1 MSAAPKPQKM
11 TVAEYLARER
21 DALEKSEYL
30 DGEVWPLHPPN
41 ERGMAGAS
49 RQHNEINENLS
60 VELGTRLRGCGCRA
74 YSRDQ
79 KVRCGPNGLY
89 TYPDF
94 VIVCGERQFAESEPD
109 TLLNPQVIIEVLSD
123 STERYDRRRKFRQYE
138 RIASFREYVLVA
150 QDEPFVERFVRQPDG
165 GWSRTTFEGLDAELE
180 LATVPVRVPM
190 AAVYADVTFPEA
202 PGR

>member
-49 RQHNEINENLS
+49 RPHNEIADNL
-60 VELGTRLRGCGCRA
+60 VRAVGNRLEGSGCRT

-79 KVRCGPNGLY
+79 KVRTGPKGLY
-89 TYPDF
+89 TYPD
-94 VIVCGERQFAESEPD
+94 VIVACGDRQFAADDAD

-123 STERYDRRRKFRQYE
+123 TTERYDRGRKFRQYE
-138 RIASFREYVLVA
+138 RIAALREYVLVA
-150 QDEPFVERFVRQPDG
+150 QDEPLVERWVRQPDG
-165 GWSRTTFEGLDAELE
+165 SWNRTTFEGLDADME

-202 PGR
+202 SGR

>member
-49 RQHNEINENLS
+49 RPHNEIADNLVLAFGS
-60 VELGTRLRGCGCRA
+60 RLQGSGCRT

-79 KVRCGPNGLY
+79 RVRCGPAGLY
-89 TYPDF
+89 TYPDM
-94 VIVCGERQFAESEPD
+94 VIACADRQFVRDELD
-109 TLLNPQVIIEVLSD
+109 TLLNPVVIVEILSD
-123 STERYDRRRKFRQYE
+123 GTERYDRRLKFRQYE
-138 RIASFREYVLVA
+138 RIVSFREYVLVA
-150 QDEPFVERFVRQPDG
+150 QDEPLVERYVRQPDG
-165 GWSRTTFEGLDAELE
+165 SWNRTVFEGLGIDLE

-190 AAVYADVTFPEA
+190 AAVYADVTFPETPA
-202 PGR
+202 R